1 METQGQDIGQ
11 GVGKSNMWDDFKKTL
26 DQKDVIVEGLRKK
39 YMDNAKVLEG
49 LFVLD
54 GDFADVEQMIA
65 GLDEDG
71 DKQSV
76 DGLRN
81 ELEIHKAKYLEFLG
95 KVDGIRGNENQ
106 KRDEFEAL
114 ENEIFTLISEVEAK
128 IKENDKL
135 EENIKSY
142 KSSQCL
148 DEKLKDNERQTVI
161 KLKYD
166 IDVKEKEIRLMNEKI
181 LKEEGKI
188 DEISKEIE
196 RLEEIKRNK
205 ELEIKILE
213 KKEQTEQK
221 NFEDIRDQ
229 LEILKK
235 ENERKEFLAGR
246 EKNMPRA
253 YEETDSRRIKK
264 LILPD
269 GPETSKDNNISAL
282 FLIAIVVLLLVC
294 IQKL

>member
-1 METQGQDIGQ
+1 MS
-11 GVGKSNMWDDFKKTL
+11 KSNMWDDFKKTL
-26 DQKDVIVEGLRKK
+26 DQKDVIIEGLKK
-39 YMDNAKVLEG
+39 KHMENAKVLEG

-54 GDFADVEQMIA
+54 GDFADVEQMIT

-71 DKQSV
+71 DKHSV
-76 DGLRN
+76 DGLKN
-81 ELEIHKAKYLEFLG
+81 DFETQKVKYLEFLS
-95 KVDGIRGNENQ
+95 KVDTIRGNENQ

-114 ENEIFTLISEVEAK
+114 ENEILTLITEVESK
-128 IKENDKL
+128 IRENDVL
-135 EENIKSY
+135 EEKIKSY
-142 KSSQCL
+142 QSSQCL

-161 KLKYD
+161 KLRYD
-166 IDVKEKEIRLMNEKI
+166 IDVKEKEIRMMNEKI
-181 LKEEGKI
+181 VIEEGKI
-188 DEISKEIE
+188 DEVKKEIE

-205 ELEIKILE
+205 EIDIKTLE
-213 KKEQTEQK
+213 KKELTEQK

-235 ENERKEFLAGR
+235 ENERKEFLAR
-246 EKNMPRA
+246 RDKNMHKA
-253 YEETDSRRIKK
+253 YEENDTRRIKK

-269 GPETSKDNNISAL
+269 GPETSKDSNISAL